1 MGPRALAGGHK
12 RYQMKAALLNAI
24 GQPLQIADVPRPE
37 IGPEEVLIETHTCGI
52 CRTDIHIQDGL
63 AYVPSLPHIPGHE
76 PAGVVVEC
84 GERVDTVKVGQR
96 VAPHLFI
103 TCGSCHYCRSG
114 RDAQCMHVGGIIGVT
129 THGGFAEFFKAPAKN
144 VLSLPDAV
152 PFDIGGLTSC
162 AVITAVHAYRRA
174 RVRVGD
180 TVVVLG
186 TGGIGQ
192 ILIQIL
198 KHSGA
203 KVVAMSRS
211 VQSLELARDA
221 GADLLVRFDD
231 EKADKTTIEFS
242 GGLGAACVFECVGV
256 AATMRT
262 AATCLMRGGQI
273 IVIGEEPD
281 FPAIDTIQIA
291 QRELEIIGSRNGSR
305 QDAEL
310 AIQWM
315 AEGIV
320 RPPIVKRL
328 PLTEINAGLD
338 IVRNG
343 SAHGRV
349 VVMIR

>member
-1 MGPRALAGGHK
+1 
-12 RYQMKAALLNAI
+12 MKAAVLNAVS
-24 GQPLQIADVPRPE
+24 QPLKIVDVPRPV
-37 IGPEEVLIETHTCGI
+37 IGPDEVLIETHSCGI

-76 PAGVVVEC
+76 PAGVVVQC
-84 GERVDTVKVGQR
+84 GERVEAMKVGQR
-96 VAPHLFI
+96 VAPYLFI
-103 TCGSCHYCRSG
+103 TCGHCQYCRTG
-114 RDAQCMHVGGIIGVT
+114 RDAQCANATGIIGVT
-129 THGGFAEFFKAPAKN
+129 TNGGFAEYFKAPAVN
-144 VLSLPDAV
+144 MLSLPDSV
-152 PFDIGGLTSC
+152 PFDMGGLTSC

-174 RVRVGD
+174 RVQIND

-186 TGGIGQ
+186 SGGIGQ

-198 KHSGA
+198 KHAGTR
-203 KVVAMSRS
+203 VVAMSRS
-211 VQSLELARDA
+211 RKSLELAREA
-221 GADLLVRFDD
+221 GADLVVRVDD
-231 EKADKTTIEFS
+231 ETAARMTVEFS

-262 AATCLMRGGQI
+262 AATCIMRGGQI

-291 QRELEIIGSRNGSR
+291 QREIEIIGSRNGSR

-315 AEGIV
+315 AKGIV
-320 RPPIVKRL
+320 RPPIVKRISL
-328 PLTEINAGLD
+328 GEINDGLE

-349 VVMIR
+349 VVTLR